1 MLDRFGRPLTG
12 LRISLTNDCNLNCFY
27 CHREGCLMGER
38 QMLPD
43 EIGRIAEIAAE
54 FGVKRVKLTGG
65 EPLLRPDITDVVAAV
80 ARVPVEEVSMSTNGT
95 LLADAAYDLADAG
108 LARVNLSIDTLDP
121 ETYASITGKNM
132 LADAL
137 AGLDAALDAGLKPV
151 KLNMVVLAGINE
163 DEIEQMIAYASRKGA
178 ILQLIEFLKMPNGG
192 QNFTRYHR
200 DLSDVERWL
209 SERATAVQTRQ
220 SMHARKKYILPGGE
234 AEVVRPMH
242 NSEFCMH
249 CTRLRL
255 TPDGYLKPC
264 LMRNDGLVDVLSH
277 VREGTFDKA
286 RTAFKEAVLRREPY
300 FKILS
305 SRVAPLVK

>member
-1 MLDRFGRPLTG
+1 M
-12 LRISLTNDCNLNCFY
+12 
-27 CHREGCLMGER
+27 MGER
-38 QMLPD
+38 EMSSD
-43 EIGRIAEIAAE
+43 EIGRIVEIAAE

-65 EPLLRPDITDVVAAV
+65 EPLLRHDITDVVATV
-80 ARVPVEEVSMSTNGT
+80 ARAPVEEVSMSTNGT
-95 LLADAAYDLADAG
+95 LLADVAYDLADAG
-108 LARVNLSIDTLDP
+108 LARVNLSIDSLDS
-121 ETYASITGKNM
+121 ETYASITGKHT

-137 AGLDAALDAGLKPV
+137 SGLDAALDAGLTPV
-151 KLNMVVLAGINE
+151 KLNMVVLAGVNE

-178 ILQLIEFLKMPNGG
+178 ILQLIELLKMPDGG

-200 DLSDVERWL
+200 DLIDVERWL

-220 SMHARKKYILPGGE
+220 SMHARKKYILPEGE
-234 AEVVRPMH
+234 VEVVRPMH

-264 LMRNDGLVDVLSH
+264 LMCNDGLVDVLSH
-277 VREGTFDKA
+277 VREGAVDRA

-305 SRVAPLVK
+305 QRVVPLAK